1 MLYQPT
7 NLIPSAFAGEGND
20 VIDASQTN
28 VFSALLTGSSSTI
41 WAYQVKI
48 MQNDTNSTLA
58 YDTGVV
64 QLSEAF
70 YPMNYNGVQNRLEI
84 TIPSYNDDPN
94 NLMRNEIEEG
104 YKWTLS
110 VWEQYSAGSPDDTK
124 VTSVEQFFWTKVKST
139 IQIDPTTAPAT
150 ITSRENLWKAIYT
163 STSSVQ
169 WFQWTLA
176 EVVDGAYNTVYQ
188 TKRIYGSS
196 QIWFEYSG
204 LVSDRTYAVQV
215 QVVNQYGQ
223 SVTSPW
229 VQSAVSYDTVTVS
242 GATNIQ
248 QTEEGVQSDWSGVQ
262 FIEGTALYK
271 ADDSPS
277 NNYQILNNY
286 PVEGQHTLDVEDDTY
301 VRFESSPTFEM
312 QMSDDGT
319 VVWAGQPDR
328 YDPNASTTL
337 LEFTDTSSNQI
348 RTLQHVGFRPG
359 LEPGGNIDVEA
370 GSADILTVNASTG
383 ASAKSLLVNI
393 EPDQD
398 LHGYANP
405 WPAGGWAN
413 LLDPSKCSAG
423 GGAYGINVTFDSAT
437 NVWTF
442 SGTAT
447 TTSAS
452 AAFSFLV
459 YSDYSLSNH
468 SYAVQAFDISGT
480 GTECFKSVYGFRT
493 ESEKVAAIVFNF
505 SSVQTINITLKMS
518 VAATSQS
525 SWTPYSNICPIT
537 GHTSATV
544 TRTGKNLLNNTD
556 LFTWGNWSATVAP
569 DGDMKSTDVNRIF
582 TFPKLEAGKTYVISF
597 GFVGST
603 FPTYLYFGYHK
614 DGTATRL
621 AYITTDSLSRTEFS
635 FTAVDGYNYCLRMGS
650 TNTQT
655 GFNNQI
661 AKWSNCQLE
670 LGSTASAYEPYTG
683 TSYPVTWQTEAGTV
697 YGGTVDVVSGVLTVD
712 CLPFVFDNTAWTFS
726 STFFYLFLDDLKDV
740 VVSGYY
746 MTENGVKINLNG
758 NNGQARIYLSQNPF
772 IASDTDVGALL
783 NGYKLIY
790 ELATPLTYQL
800 TPTQVSMLLGT
811 NNMWAN
817 TGSIESAVISTEIV
831 PGQPLVPDDGAG
843 GHYAYTVNGHTYTQD
858 TLHAPYHWYVVEM
871 PPDGIVV
878 HEFDNPGGGA

>member
-20 VIDASQTN
+20 VIDASQEN

-84 TIPSYNDDPN
+84 TIPSYDDDPN
-94 NLMRNEIEEG
+94 NLMRNEIEDG

-110 VWEQYSAGSPDDTK
+110 VWEQYNAGSPDDTK

-176 EVVDGAYNTVYQ
+176 EVIDGAYNTVYQ

-223 SVTSPW
+223 SITSPW
-229 VQSAVSYDTVTVS
+229 VQSVVSYDTVTVS

-271 ADDSPS
+271 VDDSPS
-277 NNYQILNNY
+277 TNYQILNNY

-312 QMSDDGT
+312 QLSDEGT
-319 VVWAGQPDR
+319 IVWAGQPDR

-337 LEFTDTSSNQI
+337 LEFTDTSSNPI

-359 LEPGGNIDVEA
+359 LEPSN
-370 GSADILTVNASTG
+370 TV
-383 ASAKSLLVNI
+383 
-393 EPDQD
+393 
-398 LHGYANP
+398 
-405 WPAGGWAN
+405 
-413 LLDPSKCSAG
+413 
-423 GGAYGINVTFDSAT
+423 
-437 NVWTF
+437 
-442 SGTAT
+442 
-447 TTSAS
+447 
-452 AAFSFLV
+452 
-459 YSDYSLSNH
+459 
-468 SYAVQAFDISGT
+468 
-480 GTECFKSVYGFRT
+480 
-493 ESEKVAAIVFNF
+493 
-505 SSVQTINITLKMS
+505 
-518 VAATSQS
+518 
-525 SWTPYSNICPIT
+525 
-537 GHTSATV
+537 
-544 TRTGKNLLNNTD
+544 
-556 LFTWGNWSATVAP
+556 
-569 DGDMKSTDVNRIF
+569 
-582 TFPKLEAGKTYVISF
+582 
-597 GFVGST
+597 
-603 FPTYLYFGYHK
+603 
-614 DGTATRL
+614 
-621 AYITTDSLSRTEFS
+621 
-635 FTAVDGYNYCLRMGS
+635 
-650 TNTQT
+650 
-655 GFNNQI
+655 
-661 AKWSNCQLE
+661 
-670 LGSTASAYEPYTG
+670 
-683 TSYPVTWQTEAGTV
+683 
-697 YGGTVDVVSGVLTVD
+697 
-712 CLPFVFDNTAWTFS
+712 
-726 STFFYLFLDDLKDV
+726 
-740 VVSGYY
+740 
-746 MTENGVKINLNG
+746 
-758 NNGQARIYLSQNPF
+758 
-772 IASDTDVGALL
+772 
-783 NGYKLIY
+783 
-790 ELATPLTYQL
+790 
-800 TPTQVSMLLGT
+800 
-811 NNMWAN
+811 
-817 TGSIESAVISTEIV
+817 V
-831 PGQPLVPDDGAG
+831 PGQPLVPDDGIG